1 MAPFGCSLQ
10 PRLTDPTMAL
20 STAAKLMNSGATS
33 LTTAAEELTMGAS
46 LTATAG
52 PTTAV
57 RLGT

>member
-1 MAPFGCSLQ
+1 
-10 PRLTDPTMAL
+10 MAL